1 MANKNMVNRIL
12 LFGVL
17 AQNPIINKQDPR
29 IINKEISEIILM
41 TPSLTDVDDAL
52 LSGELIRIYFSGK
65 LAKFVGE
72 NLKMGDKIFI
82 RGHVVQ
88 NKIAPKKRHFM
99 ELFHNKKTTQDII
112 CEETQCMICEE
123 IGFLN
128 GPSYNYNCKY
138 GE

>member
-1 MANKNMVNRIL
+1 MGTNKNMSNKKMLNRIL

-17 AQNPIINKQDPR
+17 GQDPR
-29 IINKEISEIILM
+29 IANEELSEIILM

-52 LSGELIRIYFSGK
+52 LSGELIRISFSGK
-65 LAKFVGE
+65 LAEFVGE

-82 RGHVVQ
+82 RGRIVQ
-88 NKIAPKKRHFM
+88 NKIVPKKRHFI

-112 CEETQCMICEE
+112 REETQYIICEE

-128 GPSYNYNCKY
+128 GPGYNYNCRY